1 MTALPHY
8 PSLLQRERALLFEL
22 MGQTVAGGQ
31 TGTGLMPLARLDGG
45 GLWKA
50 TMNDVAIVTASHVRV
65 WRALAAICDGG
76 AQPLIVPMCDKRQ
89 FPAPLVNGAPRYS
102 NADVPHSDN
111 APFNDD
117 SLYESD
123 VVSATL
129 AAAAELR
136 ATAITI
142 DLTASGDLQ
151 GGEHFSIDHD
161 NLRWRLYRIR
171 TAVDNGDGTWA
182 CTIRPP
188 LRAAVSVGMAL
199 QFDHPKC
206 VMRLASHDA
215 MDLSLDLRK
224 FGRPSV
230 TFIEA
235 FPPFPT

>member
-8 PSLLQRERALLFEL
+8 PGLLQRERALLFEL
-22 MGQTVAGGQ
+22 MGMTVAGGQ

-50 TMNDVAIVTASHVRV
+50 TMNDVAIVTAGHVRV

-76 AQPLIVPMCDKRQ
+76 VQPLIVPMCDKRQ
-89 FPAPLVNGAPRYS
+89 FPAPLVNGALRYS
-102 NADVPHSDN
+102 NADVPHSDG
-111 APFNDD
+111 APFDD
-117 SLYESD
+117 LSEYASD
-123 VVSATL
+123 VVNATL
-129 AAAAELR
+129 AAAGLR

-142 DLTASGDLQ
+142 DLAAGGALQ

-161 NLRWRLYRIR
+161 GLRWRLYRIR
-171 TAVDNGDGTWA
+171 TAVDNGDGTWD

-188 LRAAVSVGMAL
+188 LRAPVNAGTAL

-206 VMRLASHDA
+206 VMRLASPDA